1 MPTKVTDTILP
12 TTMIGSYPKPR
23 WFEDYNVAGA
33 DLLEWWKIEK
43 HFQAF
48 RDATAACIKDQ
59 EIAGLDIVTDG
70 QMHFDQYGGAI
81 GSFVWYWYER
91 LGGFSKSKLPNPI
104 ARGIEAS
111 GEDLSQAAW
120 MHDWGGTAVTAKVSR
135 GIPGRLGEMY
145 EIARGLTDKP
155 LKVSVGAGPAN
166 LTFHVDLKYPGS
178 RYSEQR
184 KLAEDIV
191 PIFNQDLKD
200 LVARGVEFIQIEDL
214 GGWQLAWDPD
224 SKWIIDVLNAWIDGV
239 DAKIAWHSCL
249 GAGYGNTFRTVEDA
263 LPRVLERW
271 QDVKVQQYA
280 LDFALRNMVD
290 VHALKELAP
299 DREVQA
305 GVIDIRSLYIETD
318 DEIVRRIHQV
328 LEHIEPGRVYLST
341 DCGLK
346 ALPRFVALEKL
357 KALVRAANRV
367 RAELPAP
374 RVAARHGRREVSP
387 AVNGRRDVPPAVNG
401 RREVLL

>member
-1 MPTKVTDTILP
+1 MLTKTPPRRGWGMATKVTDTILP

-23 WFEDYNVAGA
+23 WFEEYNVAGS

-43 HFQAF
+43 HFQAY

-70 QMHFDQYGGAI
+70 QMHFDQYGGGI

-178 RYSEQR
+178 HYSEQR

-191 PIFNQDLKD
+191 PIFNQDLKE
-200 LVARGVEFIQIEDL
+200 LVARGAEFIQIEDL

-249 GAGYGNTFRTVEDA
+249 GAGYGNTFRAVEDA

-271 QDVKVQQYA
+271 QGVKVQQFA

-290 VHALKELAP
+290 VHALKELEP

-318 DEIVRRIHQV
+318 DEIVRRIHKV
-328 LEHIEPGRVYLST
+328 LEHIAPERVYLTT

-346 ALPRFVALEKL
+346 ALPRFVAFEKL

-367 RAELPAP
+367 RAELPTP
-374 RVAARHGRREVSP
+374 KVATVH
-387 AVNGRRDVPPAVNG
+387 G